1 MKEKII
7 TKKILKW
14 YDLNKRSL
22 PWRKKVSLTKKQYYT
37 LISEFMLQQTQVA
50 TVIPFFNRFIKN
62 LPSINSLAKVN
73 EKKLIKLWEG
83 LGYYSRA
90 RNLKKTAQIIIKN
103 FDGKLPNN
111 FEDLLTLPGIG
122 NYTANAILAIAF
134 NKPYIPLDGNI
145 ERVLK
150 RYLYLKKEKEIQK
163 DNLLKKKLYLELLQ
177 RSSDYAQ
184 ALMELGALYV
194 NQVIQYV
201 ISVQLEKNVN
211 LSKIKILD
219 LTKKLKKNKD
229 KYFILKVY
237 KKNQKYLL
245 IKNTKFNFLKNLSI
259 FPMEELSNPKNFDEN
274 LNFKMSN
281 MNMNIKI
288 QYSKDNQKFS
298 SSYWIDRKKLNSYML
313 PSFTKKVV
321 QYLEKIN
328 EKNCIIGAGISGLF
342 IANLFKKIQIIKLQF
357 YEKKPEFNRFGRR
370 LWNSII
376 S

>member
-22 PWRKKVSLTKKQYYT
+22 PWRKEVSLQKKQYYT
-37 LISEFMLQQTQVA
+37 LISEFMLQQTQVI
-50 TVIPFFNRFIKN
+50 TVIPFFNRFLKN
-62 LPSINSLAKVN
+62 LPTIKSLAKVD
-73 EKKLIKLWEG
+73 EGKLIKLWEG

-111 FEDLLTLPGIG
+111 LRDLLTLPGIG

-150 RYLYLKKEKEIQK
+150 RYLYLKKDKEIQK
-163 DNLLKKKLYLELLQ
+163 DNLVQKKNIFGTTL
-177 RSSDYAQ
+177 RSGDYAQ
-184 ALMELGALYV
+184 ALMELGALICKPSNPICV
-194 NQVIQYV
+194 QCPIRKNCKSFKKKDFTLKK
-201 ISVQLEKNVN
+201 SV
-211 LSKIKILD
+211 
-219 LTKKLKKNKD
+219 KKNKE

-237 KKNQKYLL
+237 KKKQRYLL

-259 FPMEELSNPKNFDEN
+259 FPMEELSNPKNFNEN

-288 QYSKDNQKFS
+288 QYSKDNKKFT
-298 SSYWIDRKKLNSYML
+298 SSYWVDKKKLNSYML
-313 PSFTKKVV
+313 PSFTKKIVR
-321 QYLEKIN
+321 YLEKN
-328 EKNCIIGAGISGLF
+328 
-342 IANLFKKIQIIKLQF
+342 
-357 YEKKPEFNRFGRR
+357 
-370 LWNSII
+370 
-376 S
+376 

>member
-22 PWRKKVSLTKKQYYT
+22 PWRKEVSFQKKQYYT
-37 LISEFMLQQTQVA
+37 LISEFMLQQTQVI
-50 TVIPFFNRFIKN
+50 TVIPFFNRFLKN
-62 LPSINSLAKVN
+62 LPTINSLAKVD
-73 EKKLIKLWEG
+73 EGKLIKLWEG

-111 FEDLLTLPGIG
+111 LRDLLTLPGIG

-145 ERVLK
+145 ERILK
-150 RYLYLKKEKEIQK
+150 RYLYLKKDKEIQK
-163 DNLLKKKLYLELLQ
+163 DNLVQKKNIFGTTL
-177 RSSDYAQ
+177 RSGDYAQ
-184 ALMELGALYV
+184 ALMELGALICKPS
-194 NQVIQYV
+194 NPIC
-201 ISVQLEKNVN
+201 VQCPIRKNCK
-211 LSKIKILD
+211 SF
-219 LTKKLKKNKD
+219 KKKDFTLKKNIKKNKE

-237 KKNQKYLL
+237 KKRQRYLL

-259 FPMEELSNPKNFDEN
+259 FPMEELSNPKNFNEN

-288 QYSKDNQKFS
+288 QYSKDNKKFT
-298 SSYWIDRKKLNSYML
+298 SSYWVDKKKLNSYML
-313 PSFTKKVV
+313 PSFTKKIVR
-321 QYLEKIN
+321 YLEKN
-328 EKNCIIGAGISGLF
+328 
-342 IANLFKKIQIIKLQF
+342 
-357 YEKKPEFNRFGRR
+357 
-370 LWNSII
+370 
-376 S
+376 

>member
-22 PWRKKVSLTKKQYYT
+22 PWRKEVSLQKKQYYT
-37 LISEFMLQQTQVA
+37 LISEFMLQQTQVI
-50 TVIPFFNRFIKN
+50 TVIPFFNRFLKN
-62 LPSINSLAKVN
+62 LPTINSLAKVD
-73 EKKLIKLWEG
+73 EGKLIKLWEG

-111 FEDLLTLPGIG
+111 LRDLLTLPGIG

-150 RYLYLKKEKEIQK
+150 RYLYLKKDKEIQK
-163 DNLLKKKLYLELLQ
+163 DNLVQKKIIFGTTL
-177 RSSDYAQ
+177 RSGDYAQ
-184 ALMELGALYV
+184 ALMELGALICKPS
-194 NQVIQYV
+194 NPIC
-201 ISVQLEKNVN
+201 VQCPIRKNCK
-211 LSKIKILD
+211 SF
-219 LTKKLKKNKD
+219 KKKDFTLKKNVKKNKE

-237 KKNQKYLL
+237 KKKQRYLL

-259 FPMEELSNPKNFDEN
+259 FPMEELSNPKNFNEN

-288 QYSKDNQKFS
+288 QYSKANKKFT
-298 SSYWIDRKKLNSYML
+298 SSYWVDKKKLNSYML
-313 PSFTKKVV
+313 PSFTKKIVR
-321 QYLEKIN
+321 YLEKN
-328 EKNCIIGAGISGLF
+328 
-342 IANLFKKIQIIKLQF
+342 
-357 YEKKPEFNRFGRR
+357 
-370 LWNSII
+370 
-376 S
+376 